1 MILKHLYFISFVL
14 VLSSCQKDE
23 TQTNILNVNDEI
35 EIHLSQKPAG
45 SQINPSFIVSTID
58 SVSCTNSELV
68 VQSNLDN
75 HTFNLNI
82 LGVWVFGSCNPGQT
96 KPISETGFLYASDEY
111 VLKMTL
117 KNSLTST
124 GKLTVTKDEIC
135 IFMEKTA
142 GISIENQCINRISQG
157 GVWGYITSHN
167 DQQRA
172 AINNFITQN
181 AKSAFAP
188 IFGNYGLF
196 ILDDN
201 QHVRLQK
208 SAQPTAEKGQ
218 YISRYFVVDNWDVF
232 VQKLSEFLN
241 GFQDY
246 SIRLTNFEGSV
257 FER

>member
-1 MILKHLYFISFVL
+1 MILKQLCLISFVWI
-14 VLSSCQKDE
+14 LSSCQKDE
-23 TQTNILNVNDEI
+23 TQTNILNIKDEI

-45 SQINPSFIVSTID
+45 TRVNPSFIIATID

-68 VQSNLDN
+68 VQSKLEN
-75 HTFNLNI
+75 HTFIMDI
-82 LGVWVFGSCNPGQT
+82 LGVWVFGSCSPGQT
-96 KPISETGFLYASDEY
+96 KPISESGFLYESDEY

-124 GKLTVTKDEIC
+124 GKLTVTKDDIC
-135 IFMEKTA
+135 ISMEKTA
-142 GISIENQCINRISQG
+142 GISIENQCINRVSQG
-157 GVWGYITSHN
+157 GVWGYIASHN

-181 AKSAFAP
+181 AKPGFAP

-208 SAQPTAEKGQ
+208 SAQPAAQQGQ
-218 YISRYFVVDNWDVF
+218 FVSRYFVVDNWDVF
-232 VQKLSEFLN
+232 VQKLSEYLN
-241 GFQDY
+241 GMQDY
-246 SIRLTNFEGSV
+246 SIRLTNFEGKV